1 MFNRAAVMLLPSG
14 INKAVGTQRAL
25 DELGRSPRN
34 LIAFGDAENDL
45 PLFALA
51 ELAVAARGSVPAVA
65 AAADDRLRQ
74 PGAAGVADCVR
85 GLLERGGKLPTPRR
99 LAIALGTADDGTPA
113 VLSAEGQNVLVSGD
127 PRSGKSWVAGLAAEC
142 LMEAGYRVCLFDPE
156 SDHLAVGHRPG
167 AIVLGREIGLPAP
180 DDVGTV
186 LADAGVSIVLELTP
200 LPLAEK
206 REYVARALRSVGAE
220 RARSGLPHWI
230 VVDEAH
236 YFFGAGTAS
245 CADAVV
251 ETGNLVLVTYRPSLI
266 APHLLDS
273 IGAFILTQ
281 TTVGQERYF
290 VDALLRAR
298 GPAGLDVSAA
308 LRALESPRGGLLSR
322 DDGGPRWQTFVPRP
336 RLSAHTVRTR
346 RDATIELPPE
356 KGFFFRL
363 PDDRT
368 VAAART
374 VEEFDH
380 ALGSV
385 PTASLE
391 HHVAHGDFSRWAR
404 DVLGDADLA
413 AGLAKLETTSATG
426 APVDREE
433 LRRHLHAR
441 YVL

>member
-1 MFNRAAVMLLPSG
+1 
-14 INKAVGTQRAL
+14 
-25 DELGRSPRN
+25 
-34 LIAFGDAENDL
+34 
-45 PLFALA
+45 
-51 ELAVAARGSVPAVA
+51 
-65 AAADDRLRQ
+65 
-74 PGAAGVADCVR
+74 
-85 GLLERGGKLPTPRR
+85 
-99 LAIALGTADDGTPA
+99 
-113 VLSAEGQNVLVSGD
+113 
-127 PRSGKSWVAGLAAEC
+127 
-142 LMEAGYRVCLFDPE
+142 MEAGYRVCLFDPE

-167 AIVLGREIGLPAP
+167 AIVLGREIGLPAA

-186 LADAGVSIVLELTP
+186 LADAGVSIVLELTS
-200 LPLAEK
+200 LPLAKK

-220 RARSGLPHWI
+220 RGRSGLPHWI

-281 TTVGQERYF
+281 TTVEQERYF

-298 GPAGLDVSAA
+298 GPVELDVSAA
-308 LRALESPRGGLLSR
+308 LRALESPRGGLLSP
-322 DDGGPRWQTFVPRP
+322 DDGRPRWQTFVPRP

-374 VEEFDH
+374 AEEFDH
-380 ALGSV
+380 ALASV

-413 AGLAKLETTSATG
+413 AGLAKLDTTSSTG
-426 APVDREE
+426 APVAREE
-433 LRRHLHAR
+433 LRRHVHER
-441 YVL
+441 YVV

>member
-1 MFNRAAVMLLPSG
+1 
-14 INKAVGTQRAL
+14 
-25 DELGRSPRN
+25 
-34 LIAFGDAENDL
+34 
-45 PLFALA
+45 
-51 ELAVAARGSVPAVA
+51 
-65 AAADDRLRQ
+65 
-74 PGAAGVADCVR
+74 
-85 GLLERGGKLPTPRR
+85 
-99 LAIALGTADDGTPA
+99 
-113 VLSAEGQNVLVSGD
+113 
-127 PRSGKSWVAGLAAEC
+127 
-142 LMEAGYRVCLFDPE
+142 
-156 SDHLAVGHRPG
+156 
-167 AIVLGREIGLPAP
+167 
-180 DDVGTV
+180 V
-186 LADAGVSIVLELTP
+186 LADAGVSIVLELTS
-200 LPLAEK
+200 LPLAKK

-220 RARSGLPHWI
+220 RGRSGLPHWI

-236 YFFGAGTAS
+236 YFFGARTAS

-273 IGAFILTQ
+273 IGAIILTQ
-281 TTVGQERYF
+281 TTVEQERYF

-298 GPAGLDVSAA
+298 GPVELDVSAA
-308 LRALESPRGGLLSR
+308 LRALEFPRGGLLSR

-380 ALGSV
+380 ALASV

-404 DVLGDADLA
+404 RSRRRRPCRR
-413 AGLAKLETTSATG
+413 AGQARSHQRDRRARGTRG
-426 APVDREE
+426 APP
-433 LRRHLHAR
+433 AR
-441 YVL
+441 A